1 MDNEIKISFKSKRCN
16 IAIIRNIVA
25 TIIVDE
31 NPTISFINEVKT
43 IVSEAVTNAIV
54 HGYKNN
60 ENNIID
66 FEIKTS
72 VEGVFVKIIDY
83 GVGISD
89 VAKAKEPLFTTL
101 ESEERSGLGFTIME
115 LFSDE
120 FNVISE
126 INKGTTISFLKK
138 W

>member
-1 MDNEIKISFKSKRCN
+1 MDNEIKISFKSKRSN

-43 IVSEAVTNAIV
+43 VVSEAVTNAIV

-72 VEGVFVKIIDY
+72 VEGVFVKVIDY

-89 VAKAKEPLFTTL
+89 VTKAKEPLFTTL

-120 FNVISE
+120 FNVVSE